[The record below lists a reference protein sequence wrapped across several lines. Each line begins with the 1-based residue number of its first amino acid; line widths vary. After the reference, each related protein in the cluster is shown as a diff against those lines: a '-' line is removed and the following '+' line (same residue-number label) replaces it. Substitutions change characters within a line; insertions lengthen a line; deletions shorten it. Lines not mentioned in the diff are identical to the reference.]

1 MHEFLGRGKEGR
13 RWGCS
18 EENRVCKAPVLQD
31 VADNR
36 GAKDTGMMST
46 RGYTGDL
53 ILSRLGRCSLTRAS
67 DACRE
72 NVGQMSVYTEGCCK
86 RIYFGKGNIWT
97 WLCISPHRHT
107 QMVSGSS

>member
-1 MHEFLGRGKEGR
+1 MGVAQSR
-13 RWGCS
+13 S
-18 EENRVCKAPVLQD
+18 EKNRVFKDPVLQD

-36 GAKDTGMMST
+36 VAKDTRMMST
-46 RGYTGDL
+46 RVYWGPART
-53 ILSRLGRCSLTRAS
+53 RLGRCSLTRAS

-72 NVGQMSVYTEGCCK
+72 NVVDQMSVYTEGCCN